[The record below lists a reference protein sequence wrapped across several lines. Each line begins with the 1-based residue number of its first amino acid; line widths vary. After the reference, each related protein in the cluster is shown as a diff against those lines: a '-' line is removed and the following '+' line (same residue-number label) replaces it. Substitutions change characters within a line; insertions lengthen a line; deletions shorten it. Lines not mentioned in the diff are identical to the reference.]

1 MSKRIASVLIVAFAA
16 FTAAVGSAG
25 AQSVQTAGIRQVVS
39 PVVPNPN
46 PLQDDSWWK
55 DD

>member
-16 FTAAVGSAG
+16 FTATIGSAE
-25 AQSVQTAGIRQVVS
+25 AQPVQTASIHQVVS